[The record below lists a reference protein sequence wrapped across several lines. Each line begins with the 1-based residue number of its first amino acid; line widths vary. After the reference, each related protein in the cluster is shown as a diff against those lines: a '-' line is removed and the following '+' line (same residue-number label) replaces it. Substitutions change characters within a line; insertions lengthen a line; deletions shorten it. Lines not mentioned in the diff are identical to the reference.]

1 LYFSDLAFFG
11 DNMIAHLDPAT
22 HLIRANGPFRLRR
35 MHPGAM
41 LGNADDKA
49 FGGLGLIDH
58 AQLTPPHVVALHEHR
73 NDEIISYMRQ
83 GKMIHIDTAGHTE
96 EIRPD
101 RLMVM
106 NAGAGLSHEERVVG
120 PNDIDMLQIFVRP
133 EKADMPPGVQF
144 HDLKTARHTGGWR
157 LLAGFEGSNA
167 PTIVRQRLLLLDQ
180 ALPAGE
186 STIVPTH
193 DGFDSWLYVFNGE
206 VNLAGKIYKRG
217 DAVAATDDDMLP
229 HLHAVTEADLVL
241 FQVDRQAP
249 FSRAGTLSGR

>member
-1 LYFSDLAFFG
+1 MLVQ
-11 DNMIAHLDPAT
+11 LDPAT
-22 HLIRANGPFRLRR
+22 HLIRAHGPFRLRR

-41 LGNADDKA
+41 LGNAADKG

-73 NDEIISYMRQ
+73 NDEIVSYMRQ
-83 GKMIHIDTAGHTE
+83 GKMIHIDTAGNTE

-120 PNDIDMLQIFVRP
+120 PSDIDMLQIFVRP
-133 EKADMPPGVQF
+133 EKSDMPPFVQF
-144 HDLKTARHTGGWR
+144 HELATVRHAGGWR
-157 LLAGFEGSNA
+157 LLAGFDGSDA

-180 ALPAGE
+180 ALPAGQ
-186 STIVPTH
+186 STIVPVR
-193 DGFDSWLYVFNGE
+193 DGFDTWIYVFNGE
-206 VNLAGKIYKRG
+206 VIAGGNTYTRG
-217 DAVAATDDDMLP
+217 DAVAATDHEYMPELR
-229 HLHAVTEADLVL
+229 AVADADLVL
-241 FQVDRQAP
+241 FQVDRTAP

>member
-1 LYFSDLAFFG
+1 ML
-11 DNMIAHLDPAT
+11 AHLDPST
-22 HLIRANGPFRLRR
+22 HLIRAHGPFRLRR
-35 MHPGAM
+35 MQPGAM
-41 LGNADDKA
+41 LGHADDKA

-83 GKMIHIDTAGHTE
+83 GKMIHIDTAGNTE

-120 PNDIDMLQIFVRP
+120 QNDIDMLQIFVRP

-144 HDLKTARHTGGWR
+144 HDLKTTRHTGGWR
-157 LLAGFEGSNA
+157 LLAGFQGSNA
-167 PTIVRQRLLLLDQ
+167 PTLVRQRLVLLDQ

-186 STIVPTH
+186 SAVVPVRN
-193 DGFDSWLYVFNGE
+193 GFDTWLYVFNGA
-206 VNLAGKIYKRG
+206 VNVGDKTYKRG
-217 DAVAATDDDMLP
+217 DAVAATDQDKMPDL
-229 HLHAVTEADLVL
+229 LAIADSDLVL
-241 FQVDRQAP
+241 FQVDRKAP
-249 FSRAGTLSGR
+249 FSRAGTLSGL